1 MTGPATIIANRVRY
15 FHPQDE
21 ATFFGWLDRMG
32 VVADYEGRADGLHI
46 RLSRQPTDD
55 DLRELLAFHE
65 RYRID
70 MRQLAQFET
79 PENVGWFAD
88 PAMYWHESVFG
99 VSGSSRAEGNAKF
112 YHP

>member
-1 MTGPATIIANRVRY
+1 MTKPATIIANRVRY
-15 FHPQDE
+15 FHYSDE
-21 ATFFGWLDRMG
+21 LTFFGWLDRMDIIAG
-32 VVADYEGRADGLHI
+32 YEGRADCLHI
-46 RLSRQPTDD
+46 QLSRQPSDE

-79 PENVGWFAD
+79 PDNVGWFAN

-99 VSGSSRAEGNAKF
+99 VRSSSQVEGNAKF
-112 YHP
+112 RQ